1 MNNITTFVTCDMLID
16 CCWVRGDGCW
26 KCLDELSSN
35 DVRLEPAEVEV
46 AMVMGVAIGEDGRL
60 VAVCCDGNGGL
71 GDSLLLV
78 ELKVKLISY
87 NMYA

>member
-1 MNNITTFVTCDMLID
+1 
-16 CCWVRGDGCW
+16 
-26 KCLDELSSN
+26 
-35 DVRLEPAEVEV
+35 
-46 AMVMGVAIGEDGRL
+46 MVMGVAIGEDGRL

-78 ELKVKLISY
+78 ELKVKFIS